1 MIRRSDQWTNE
12 TVAYSTKGL
21 RALLDAARK
30 NPQFD
35 ASRLARLQWRWIDAP
50 PITAHALAL
59 DDGYRVEVS
68 ETTPLVIRGM
78 LDDLLDAA
86 VVPRA
91 QPIDPADLFAL
102 APLADVGQVSFASQ
116 EDALPARRDMAR
128 ALAGRG
134 AMFVMAHE
142 LAHVLRGHLELAYTH
157 HIDGIAEDYDAQ
169 ASNLSYPRRYVEYDA
184 DAFGIGLLLDLYET
198 KPSFADDTDNDVAQE
213 CYWIHLSA
221 LIVLMLMDRRF
232 PDGFQAGQHYP
243 CFKRRA
249 LAVSRTL
256 SNTIDARYGVGLS
269 QTGEVLQHSWA
280 TLARIAE
287 RLAPAPQ
294 PFWVEGP
301 TPSEANAL
309 LMDVDRF
316 VAAEPDVAR
325 FAQVWMN
332 DESAPPSWRSSTN

>member
-30 NPQFD
+30 NPHFD
-35 ASRLARLQWRWIDAP
+35 ASRLTRLQWRWIDAP
-50 PITAHALAL
+50 PISAHAFTLG
-59 DDGYRVEVS
+59 DGYRVELG
-68 ETTPLVIRGM
+68 ETTPLVIRGI

-86 VVPRA
+86 AIPRVE
-91 QPIDPADLFAL
+91 PIDPADLFAL
-102 APLADVGQVSFASQ
+102 APLADAGQGSGVPH
-116 EDALPARRDMAR
+116 EDALPARRNMAR

-142 LAHVLRGHLELAYTH
+142 LAHVLRGHLELANTH
-157 HIDGIAEDYDAQ
+157 HINGIAEDYDAQ
-169 ASNLSYPRRYVEYDA
+169 ASNMTYPRRYVEYDA

-198 KPSFADDTDNDVAQE
+198 TPSFVDDTDNDVAQE
-213 CYWIHLSA
+213 AYWIHLSA

-232 PDGFQAGQHYP
+232 PDGFQAGQQYP

-249 LAVSRTL
+249 LAVSRSL

-287 RLAPAPQ
+287 RLAPEPQRLVAVGTPVTRRPPLRSVRAALPHTAP
-294 PFWVEGP
+294 
-301 TPSEANAL
+301 A
-309 LMDVDRF
+309 
-316 VAAEPDVAR
+316 
-325 FAQVWMN
+325 
-332 DESAPPSWRSSTN
+332 